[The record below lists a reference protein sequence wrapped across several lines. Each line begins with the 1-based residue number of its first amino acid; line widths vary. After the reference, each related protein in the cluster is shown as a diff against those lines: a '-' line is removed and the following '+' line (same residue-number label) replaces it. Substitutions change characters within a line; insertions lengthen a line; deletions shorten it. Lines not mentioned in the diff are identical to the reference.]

1 MPRSGVHY
9 TSATMSL
16 RTALLLLALMVSV
29 TSSVSTDRGTYIVH
43 MDKSKIK
50 SLETMKWHEYV
61 MDSVHKLSI
70 QENKEEEA
78 YPPNV
83 LYVYETTMFGFSAT
97 LTKSNLRSL
106 DKINGFLYAIP
117 DEMLSLHTT
126 HSPGFLGLN
135 PGSGLWH
142 PKNLASDVIIGVLDT
157 GIWPEHISF
166 FDTGMPPV
174 PSNWK
179 GKCEEGTN
187 FTISNCNRKLIGARA
202 FFKGYESVRGTINE
216 TEDYRSPRD
225 AEGHGT
231 HTASTAAGNLV
242 PGASFFGNAKGAAT
256 GMMFTARIAAY
267 KVCYA
272 FGCSSSDILA
282 AMDTAVSDGVNILS
296 LSLGG
301 IAKPYYGDSIAI
313 AALGAFQQGVFVS
326 CSAGNSGPYSSTVG
340 NVAPW
345 IMTVGASSL
354 DRSFPTTV
362 KLGDGQQFKGA
373 SLYSGKN
380 IKSLQLV
387 YGATAGIQGA
397 QYCSN
402 GSLTPELVKGKIVVC
417 QRGGN
422 SRAKKA
428 EQVMFAGGA
437 AMLLVNTD
445 NEGEDIFADPHII
458 PATSLGALAGN
469 AIKKYVNSTR
479 QPSASITFEGTTY
492 KNVAP
497 VMAAFSSR
505 GPSFIG
511 PDIIKPDVTAP
522 GVNILAAWPP
532 NISPLQLKSDN
543 RSVIFN
549 IISGT
554 SMSCPHVSGLAALI
568 KAAHKDWS
576 PAAIKSALMTTAYT
590 VDSKESPIG
599 DTGSTDGYATPF
611 AYGSGH
617 VDPEKA
623 SNPGLIYDITTID
636 IQNYLCSLK
645 YNSTQLALLSRGNLS
660 CPGHSKHVQ
669 SRNLNYPSFAVT
681 FSKKASKNVTITH
694 KRTVTNVGTAKSVY
708 VAQVIAPS
716 GTSVRVKPKA
726 LHFSS
731 VGMKL
736 NYQVSF
742 TTVGQRP
749 GPGSSSFGS
758 LTFTSGKFK
767 VRSPIAV
774 TCK

>member
-1 MPRSGVHY
+1 
-9 TSATMSL
+9 MSL
-16 RTALLLLALMVSV
+16 KTTLMLLALMVSA
-29 TSSVSTDRGTYIVH
+29 TSCVLTERGTYIVH

-50 SLETMKWHEYV
+50 SLKTTEKWHEYV

-78 YPPNV
+78 YPPNI
-83 LYVYETTMFGFSAT
+83 LYTYETTMFGFSAT
-97 LTKSNLRSL
+97 LSKSNLKSL
-106 DKINGFLYAIP
+106 TKINGFLSAIP
-117 DEMLSLHTT
+117 DEMMSLHTT
-126 HSPGFLGLN
+126 HSPSFLGLN
-135 PGSGLWH
+135 PGTGLWH
-142 PKNLASDVIIGVLDT
+142 PKNLASDVIIGILDT

-166 FDTGMPPV
+166 VDTGMPPV
-174 PSNWK
+174 PPNWN

-187 FTISNCNRKLIGARA
+187 FTISDCNRKLIGARA
-202 FFKGYESVRGTINE
+202 FFKGYESVRGKINE
-216 TEDYRSPRD
+216 TVDYRSPRD

-242 PGASFFGNAKGAAT
+242 PDASFFGNAKGAAT

-272 FGCSSSDILA
+272 SGCSSSDILA
-282 AMDTAVSDGVNILS
+282 AMDTAVSDGVNIMS
-296 LSLGG
+296 LSLGSV
-301 IAKPYYGDSIAI
+301 AKPYYQDSIAI
-313 AALGAFQQGVFVS
+313 AALSAFQQGIVVS

-345 IMTVGASSL
+345 IMTVAASYL

-362 KLGDGQQFKGA
+362 KLGDGQLFKGA
-373 SLYSGKN
+373 SLYSGENVNK
-380 IKSLQLV
+380 LQLV
-387 YGATAGIQGA
+387 YDKTAGIQGA
-397 QYCSN
+397 QFCFN
-402 GSLTPELVKGKIVVC
+402 GSLSPALVKGKIVVC
-417 QRGGN
+417 ERGGN
-422 SRAKKA
+422 GRAKKA
-428 EQVMFAGGA
+428 EQVMLAGGA
-437 AMLLVNTD
+437 AMLLVNTE
-445 NEGEDIFADPHII
+445 NEGEELFADPHIL

-469 AIKKYVNSTR
+469 AIISYVNSSR
-479 QPSASITFEGTTY
+479 QPSASIMFKGTTY
-492 KNVAP
+492 GNLAP

-505 GPSFIG
+505 GPSSIG
-511 PDIIKPDVTAP
+511 PDVIKPDVTAP

-543 RSVIFN
+543 RSVLFN

-590 VDSKESPIG
+590 MDSKKSPIG
-599 DTGSTDGYATPF
+599 DAGSTIGSKYATPF

-623 SNPGLIYDITTID
+623 SNPGLIYDITSKD
-636 IQNYLCSLK
+636 IQNYLCSLN
-645 YNSTQLALLSRGNLS
+645 YTSSQLAILSRENLS
-660 CPGHSKHVQ
+660 CPGHSKLGQ
-669 SRNLNYPSFAVT
+669 SGNLNYPSFAVT
-681 FSKKASKNVTITH
+681 FSDNTSNNVTITH
-694 KRTVTNVGTAKSVY
+694 KRTVTNVGPAKSVY

-716 GTSVRVKPKA
+716 RTSVRVKPKV

-736 NYQVSF
+736 SYQVSF

-749 GPGSSSFGS
+749 ASGSSSFGS
-758 LTFTSGKFK
+758 LAFNYGKYK
-767 VRSPIAV
+767 VRSPIAI
-774 TCK
+774 TWE

>member
-1 MPRSGVHY
+1 
-9 TSATMSL
+9 MSL
-16 RTALLLLALMVSV
+16 MTTLLLLALMVSI
-29 TSSVSTDRGTYIVH
+29 TSCALTEKGTYIVH

-50 SLETMKWHEYV
+50 NPETTKKWHEIV
-61 MDSVHKLSI
+61 MDHVHKLSI

-83 LYVYETTMFGFSAT
+83 LYIYETTMFGFAAT
-97 LTKSNLRSL
+97 LTKSNLKSL
-106 DKINGFLYAIP
+106 TKINGFLYAVP

-126 HSPGFLGLN
+126 HSPSFLGLN
-135 PGSGLWH
+135 PGRGLWH
-142 PKNLASDVIIGVLDT
+142 PKSLASNVIIGVLDT

-174 PSNWK
+174 PPNWK

-202 FFKGYESVRGTINE
+202 FFKGYESLRGKINE
-216 TEDYRSPRD
+216 TVDYRSPRD

-242 PGASFFGNAKGAAT
+242 PGASFFGNAKGDAA
-256 GMMFTARIAAY
+256 GMMYSARIAAY

-282 AMDTAVSDGVNILS
+282 AMDTAVSDGVNIMS

-301 IAKPYYGDSIAI
+301 IAKPYYQDSIAI
-313 AALGAFQQGVFVS
+313 ASLGAFQQGVFVS
-326 CSAGNSGPYSSTVG
+326 SSAGNSGPSSSTVA

-345 IMTVGASSL
+345 IMTVAASYL

-362 KLGDGQQFKGA
+362 KLGNGQLFKGA

-380 IKSLQLV
+380 IKNLQLV
-387 YGATAGIQGA
+387 YDKTAGIQGA
-397 QYCSN
+397 QYCLN
-402 GSLTPELVKGKIVVC
+402 GTLSPKLVKGKIVVC

-422 SRAKKA
+422 GRAKKA

-437 AMLLVNTD
+437 AMLLVNTEY
-445 NEGEDIFADPHII
+445 EGEELFADPHVL

-469 AIKKYVNSTR
+469 AIRNYVNSTR
-479 QPSASITFEGTTY
+479 QPSASIMFKGTTY
-492 KNVAP
+492 RNVAP

-505 GPSFIG
+505 GPSLIG
-511 PDIIKPDVTAP
+511 PDVLKPDVTAP

-532 NISPLQLKSDN
+532 NISPTQLKSDN
-543 RSVIFN
+543 RSVLFN

-576 PAAIKSALMTTAYT
+576 PAAIKSALMTTAYAI
-590 VDSKESPIG
+590 DNKKSPIG
-599 DTGSTDGYATPF
+599 DMGSTDGSKYATPF
-611 AYGSGH
+611 AFGSGH

-623 SNPGLIYDITTID
+623 SNPGLIYDITSKN
-636 IQNYLCSLK
+636 IQNYLCSLN
-645 YNSTQLALLSRGNLS
+645 YTSAQLAILSRGNLS
-660 CPGHSKHVQ
+660 CSGDSKLVQ
-669 SRNLNYPSFAVT
+669 SGNLNYPSFAVT
-681 FSKKASKNVTITH
+681 FSENTSNNVTITH
-694 KRTVTNVGTAKSVY
+694 KRTVTNVGPARSVY

-716 GTSVRVKPKA
+716 KTSVRVEPKV
-726 LHFSS
+726 LHFSR

-736 NYQVSF
+736 SYQVSF
-742 TTVGQRP
+742 TTIGHRP
-749 GPGSSSFGS
+749 GSGSSSFGS
-758 LTFTSGKFK
+758 LAFKYGKYY
-767 VRSPIAV
+767 VRSPIAI
-774 TCK
+774 TWQ

>member
-29 TSSVSTDRGTYIVH
+29 TSSASTDRGTYIVH

-50 SLETMKWHEYV
+50 SLETVKKWHEYV
-61 MDSVHKLSI
+61 MDSVYELSI
-70 QENKEEEA
+70 QENEEEEEA

-83 LYVYETTMFGFSAT
+83 LYVYETTMFGFSVT

-135 PGSGLWH
+135 PDRGLWH
-142 PKNLASDVIIGVLDT
+142 PKNLASDVIIGILDT

-187 FTISNCNRKLIGARA
+187 FTISDCNRKLIGARA
-202 FFKGYESVRGTINE
+202 FFKGYESVRRIINE

-301 IAKPYYGDSIAI
+301 IPKPYYGDSIAI
-313 AALGAFQQGVFVS
+313 AALGAFQKGVFVS
-326 CSAGNSGPYSSTVG
+326 CSAGNSDPYSSTVG

-362 KLGDGQQFKGA
+362 TLGDGQLFKGA

-387 YGATAGIQGA
+387 YGATA
-397 QYCSN
+397 
-402 GSLTPELVKGKIVVC
+402 L
-417 QRGGN
+417 R
-422 SRAKKA
+422 
-428 EQVMFAGGA
+428 
-437 AMLLVNTD
+437 LL
-445 NEGEDIFADPHII
+445 F
-458 PATSLGALAGN
+458 
-469 AIKKYVNSTR
+469 
-479 QPSASITFEGTTY
+479 
-492 KNVAP
+492 
-497 VMAAFSSR
+497 
-505 GPSFIG
+505 
-511 PDIIKPDVTAP
+511 
-522 GVNILAAWPP
+522 
-532 NISPLQLKSDN
+532 PLFQL
-543 RSVIFN
+543 
-549 IISGT
+549 
-554 SMSCPHVSGLAALI
+554 SCVL
-568 KAAHKDWS
+568 
-576 PAAIKSALMTTAYT
+576 
-590 VDSKESPIG
+590 E
-599 DTGSTDGYATPF
+599 PF
-611 AYGSGH
+611 
-617 VDPEKA
+617 
-623 SNPGLIYDITTID
+623 DIT
-636 IQNYLCSLK
+636 
-645 YNSTQLALLSRGNLS
+645 
-660 CPGHSKHVQ
+660 
-669 SRNLNYPSFAVT
+669 
-681 FSKKASKNVTITH
+681 
-694 KRTVTNVGTAKSVY
+694 
-708 VAQVIAPS
+708 
-716 GTSVRVKPKA
+716 
-726 LHFSS
+726 
-731 VGMKL
+731 
-736 NYQVSF
+736 
-742 TTVGQRP
+742 
-749 GPGSSSFGS
+749 
-758 LTFTSGKFK
+758 
-767 VRSPIAV
+767 
-774 TCK
+774 